1 MDLHLKGKVVAV
13 TGGAA
18 GIGRAA
24 AEEFLKEGAL
34 LAVCGRTEARLEAFA
49 AEMKEQGFPEVYTMQ
64 ADVSSAEQMNAFAA
78 GIRKRFGR
86 IDVWV
91 NNAGIAINK
100 FFLDYTEEE
109 WDRIQSINLKGV
121 WNGCRAAAPYMQEQ
135 ESGVIINISSFAAK
149 IPLAD
154 GPIYAASKAGVSSL
168 TQTLAADLAPWGIRV
183 MGVIPGMIRTAISEE
198 NIRVNEE
205 KFVQAISMKRLG
217 LPEDL
222 AKPVVFIA
230 SDAAAYMSG
239 FDIEITGGKFAA
251 QNTDWPWQVKKE
263 REV

>member
-1 MDLHLKGKVVAV
+1 MRPASGN
-13 TGGAA
+13 G
-18 GIGRAA
+18 
-24 AEEFLKEGAL
+24 
-34 LAVCGRTEARLEAFA
+34 
-49 AEMKEQGFPEVYTMQ
+49 
-64 ADVSSAEQMNAFAA
+64 
-78 GIRKRFGR
+78 FGR

-168 TQTLAADLAPWGIRV
+168 TKTLAADLAPWGIRV

-217 LPEDL
+217 FRKIWRSRWCSSLPTRRLICPDL
-222 AKPVVFIA
+222 TLRSPAENLPLRIR
-230 SDAAAYMSG
+230 
-239 FDIEITGGKFAA
+239 TGPG
-251 QNTDWPWQVKKE
+251 
-263 REV
+263 R